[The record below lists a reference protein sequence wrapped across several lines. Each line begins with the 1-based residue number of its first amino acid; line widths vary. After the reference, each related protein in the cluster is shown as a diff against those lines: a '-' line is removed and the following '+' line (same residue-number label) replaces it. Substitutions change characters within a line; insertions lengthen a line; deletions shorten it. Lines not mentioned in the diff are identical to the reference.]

1 MITARRLLLILGLF
15 GGSLA
20 FGTLGFYWIEGWRL
34 FDAFYMALI
43 TLSTVGYAELH
54 PLSEAGRLFASV
66 LILVGVTVTL
76 VSITLLGDFIIKLEL
91 ADYFGRRR
99 NKRMLG
105 KVKNHYI
112 VCGLGR
118 VGRGVIGELQRANAP
133 IIAIDKD
140 HDGAGW
146 ASDQGIPTLVGD
158 STEDGTLIEAHI
170 KEAKGLVAAL
180 SSDADNVY
188 VTLSARGLNAD
199 LLIAA
204 RATNESAE
212 EKLRRAGATTVLTP
226 YTYIGHRLAQ
236 SMLRP
241 HVLSFLD
248 IATVFRKSDLELEFE
263 QIRVSESSRVA
274 GKLLQDSNLRDD
286 YGVIVLAVIKPDGGM
301 QFNPLAKT
309 RIEARDVL
317 IAMGE
322 RAKLQRMEAE
332 LEGRPL

>member
-1 MITARRLLLILGLF
+1 MITARRLFLILGLL

-20 FGTLGFYWIEGWRL
+20 FGTLGFHWVEGWSL

-43 TLSTVGYAELH
+43 TLSTVGYAEIY
-54 PLSEAGRLFASV
+54 PLSDAGRLFASI

-76 VSITLLGDFIIKLEL
+76 VSIALLGDFIIKLEL

-105 KVKNHYI
+105 KLKHHYI

-118 VGRGVIGELQRANAP
+118 VGRGVIGELQYANAP
-133 IIAIDKD
+133 IIAIDQD
-140 HDGAGW
+140 PERARW
-146 ASDQGIPTLVGD
+146 VSDQGIPTLVGD
-158 STEDGTLIEAHI
+158 STEDGVLIEAQI
-170 KEAKGLVAAL
+170 KDAKGLVAAL

-204 RATNESAE
+204 RATDDSAE
-212 EKLRRAGATTVLTP
+212 DKLRRAGATTVLTP

-241 HVLSFLD
+241 HVLGFLD
-248 IATVFRKSDLELEFE
+248 IATVFRESDLELEFE

-274 GKLLQDSNLRDD
+274 GKSLQDSDLRED
-286 YGVIVLAVIKPDGGM
+286 YVVIVLAVIKPDGDT
-301 QFNPLAKT
+301 QFNPLATT

-317 IAMGE
+317 IVMGE
-322 RAKLQRMEAE
+322 RAKLQRLEAD
-332 LEGRPL
+332 LEG

>member
-1 MITARRLLLILGLF
+1 MITARRLLLILGLL

-91 ADYFGRRR
+91 ADYFGHRR

-118 VGRGVIGELQRANAP
+118 VGHGVIGELQYANAP

-140 HDGAGW
+140 PDAAGW

-158 STEDGTLIEAHI
+158 STEDATLIEAHI

-274 GKLLQDSNLRDD
+274 GKSIEDSKLRDD
-286 YGVIVLAVIKPDGGM
+286 YGVIVLALVKPDGDT
-301 QFNPLAKT
+301 QFNPRAKT
-309 RIEARDVL
+309 RIEGRDVL

-322 RAKLQRMEAE
+322 RAKLQRLEAE

>member
-133 IIAIDKD
+133 IIVIDKD
-140 HDGAGW
+140 PDGAGW

>member
-1 MITARRLLLILGLF
+1 MISAHRLLLILGLL

-20 FGTLGFYWIEGWRL
+20 FGALGFYWIEHWTL

-43 TLSTVGYAELH
+43 TLSTVGYAEVH
-54 PLSEAGRLFASV
+54 PLSETGRQFASV

-76 VSITLLGDFIIKLEL
+76 VSIALLGDFIIKLEL

-99 NKRMLG
+99 NRRMLG
-105 KVKNHYI
+105 KVKHHYI

-118 VGRGVIGELQRANAP
+118 VGRGVLGELQCAKAP
-133 IIAIDKD
+133 IIAIDQD
-140 HDGAGW
+140 PDRARW
-146 ASDQGIPTLVGD
+146 ASDQGIATLVGD
-158 STEDGTLIEAHI
+158 STEDAALIEANI
-170 KEAKGLVAAL
+170 KDAKGLVAAL

-212 EKLRRAGATTVLTP
+212 DKLRRAGATTVLTP
-226 YTYIGHRLAQ
+226 YAYIGHRLAQ

-248 IATVFRKSDLELEFE
+248 IATVFRDSNLELDFE

-274 GKLLQDSNLRDD
+274 GKSIENSNLRDD
-286 YGVIVLAVIKPDGGM
+286 YGVIVLAIIKPDGGT

-309 RIEARDVL
+309 CIDSRDVL
-317 IAMGE
+317 IVMGE
-322 RAKLQRMEAE
+322 RTKLQRLEAE
-332 LEGRPL
+332 LEG

>member
-1 MITARRLLLILGLF
+1 MITARRLLLILALL

-20 FGTLGFYWIEGWRL
+20 FGTLGFYWIEGWSL
-34 FDAFYMALI
+34 FDAFYMSLI
-43 TLSTVGYAELH
+43 TLSTVGYEEIH
-54 PLSEAGRLFASV
+54 PLTEAGRLFGSI

-76 VSITLLGDFIIKLEL
+76 VSIALLGDFIIKLEL

-105 KVKNHYI
+105 KLKRHYI

-118 VGRGVIGELQRANAP
+118 VGRGVIRELQYANAP
-133 IIAIDKD
+133 LIAIDKD
-140 HDGAGW
+140 PEGARW
-146 ASDQGIPTLVGD
+146 ASDLGIPTLVGD
-158 STEDGTLIEAHI
+158 STEDATLIEAGI
-170 KEAKGLVAAL
+170 KDAKGLVAAL

-188 VTLSARGLNAD
+188 VALSARGLSSN
-199 LLIAA
+199 LLIAV
-204 RATNESAE
+204 RATDESAE
-212 EKLRRAGATTVLTP
+212 EKLRRAGATTVFTP

-274 GKLLQDSNLRDD
+274 GKSLQDAGLRED
-286 YGVIVLAVIKPDGGM
+286 YGVIVLAVIKPDGHT

-309 RIEARDVL
+309 RIEPRDVL

-322 RAKLQRMEAE
+322 RAKLQLMEAE

>member
-1 MITARRLLLILGLF
+1 MITARRFLLILGLL

-20 FGTLGFYWIEGWRL
+20 FGTLGFYWVEGWSL

-118 VGRGVIGELQRANAP
+118 VGRGVIGELQNANAP

-140 HDGAGW
+140 PDGAGW

-158 STEDGTLIEAHI
+158 STEDATLIEAHI
-170 KEAKGLVAAL
+170 KAAKGLVAAL

-204 RATNESAE
+204 RATDDSAE
-212 EKLRRAGATTVLTP
+212 DKLRRAGATTVLTP

-248 IATVFRKSDLELEFE
+248 IATVFRDSDLELEFE

-274 GKLLQDSNLRDD
+274 GKSLQDADFRED
-286 YGVIVLAVIKPDGGM
+286 YGVIVLAVIKPDGDM
-301 QFNPLAKT
+301 QFNPLATT
-309 RIEARDVL
+309 RIEARDLL
-317 IAMGE
+317 IVMGE
-322 RAKLQRMEAE
+322 RAKLQGLEAA